1 MRSLLGSPLV
11 GAALRLLNRSNVHC
25 LDGMPGLLRRAADEL
40 DALYAAAY
48 EVRDRARDA
57 LS

>member
-1 MRSLLGSPLV
+1 MRSLLANPLV
-11 GAALRLLNRSNVHC
+11 GAALRLLNKSNVHC
-25 LDGMPGLLRRAADEL
+25 LDGLPSLLARAADEL

-48 EVRDRARDA
+48 EVRDRAKDA